1 MIGIG
6 ARHRVRALIL
16 ATLFSLSYAAISDGK
31 IVEED
36 LETMVHESKL
46 IVLGKVASA
55 EFTGEILT
63 DEFKIG
69 KWNFFKAVIKPDLV
83 IKGRLQQDER
93 YLYCIG

>member
-46 IVLGKVASA
+46 IVLGKVARRNS
-55 EFTGEILT
+55 
-63 DEFKIG
+63 
-69 KWNFFKAVIKPDLV
+69 LV
-83 IKGRLQQDER
+83 R
-93 YLYCIG
+93 YLLMNSRSANGICSRL